1 VNRNNGQRGE
11 AAGRRVRVLIV
22 DNHRLVSEALS
33 AMLADQ
39 PDIHVVG
46 SASSRAEAMARV
58 TAFSPDVAI
67 VDYHLADGTGV
78 PVAEALR
85 ALSPDIRILF
95 ISRSDGDMVR
105 LQALEAGASGFIHKS
120 RAATD
125 IVSAIRTVA
134 SGRVLFTPEEMS
146 SLLSLRRQL
155 SKLEPLTDREMDVL
169 RLLRSGRDSRD
180 IAKDLGMAYA
190 TLRVHLRAIEQKL
203 GAHDK
208 IGALT
213 RARELGLID

>member
-1 VNRNNGQRGE
+1 MNRNNGQDGE

-180 IAKDLGMAYA
+180 IANDLGMAYA

-208 IGALT
+208 LGALT
-213 RARELGLID
+213 RARELGLVD

>member
-1 VNRNNGQRGE
+1 MNRNNGQDGE

-22 DNHRLVSEALS
+22 DNHQLVSEALS

-67 VDYHLADGTGV
+67 IDYHLADGTGV
-78 PVAEALR
+78 AVAEALR

-95 ISRSDGDMVR
+95 VSRSDGDVVR

-213 RARELGLID
+213 RARELGLVD

>member
-1 VNRNNGQRGE
+1 MNRNNGQRGE

-78 PVAEALR
+78 AVAEALR

>member
-1 VNRNNGQRGE
+1 MNRNNGQDGE
-11 AAGRRVRVLIV
+11 AARRRVRVLIV
-22 DNHRLVSEALS
+22 DNHQLVSEALS

-213 RARELGLID
+213 RARELGLVD